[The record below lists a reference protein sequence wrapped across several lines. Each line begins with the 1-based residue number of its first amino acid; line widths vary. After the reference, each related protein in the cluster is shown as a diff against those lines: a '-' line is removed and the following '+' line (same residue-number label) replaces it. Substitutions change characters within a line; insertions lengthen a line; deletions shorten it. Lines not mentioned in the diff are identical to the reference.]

1 VIVRAVIAVR
11 GGEGAKTR
19 CVPHLDAQARGELVR
34 AMLLDMVAALGGGAG
49 GRVDEIEV
57 VTPTP
62 ELAQAAREAGARV
75 HLETQA
81 HGLNAAFE
89 AARARLRET
98 APGAVMVALP
108 GDLPLLDAA
117 ELAPALAALTPKRVG
132 LAPASAD
139 GGTGAVILHAGAPF
153 AFHFGSDSFHR
164 HWTGAVQA
172 GLEPFRLEAPG
183 LGLDIDRPEDL
194 AALEARGGGERTA
207 RLLARLLRRTEAL
220 P

>member
-34 AMLLDMVAALGGGAG
+34 AMLLDMVAALATGGG
-49 GRVDEIEV
+49 VDEVEV

-62 ELAQAAREAGARV
+62 ELAAAAREAGARV
-75 HLETQA
+75 LLETQA

-89 AARARLRET
+89 TARARLRET

-108 GDLPLLDAA
+108 GDLPLLDAG
-117 ELAPALAALTPKRVG
+117 ELTPALEALTPRRVA

-139 GGTGAVILHAGAPF
+139 GGTGAVIVHVGAPF
-153 AFHFGSDSFHR
+153 AFHFGACSFHR
-164 HWTGAVQA
+164 HWSGAVQA
-172 GLEPFRLEAPG
+172 GLEPFRLEAPS

-194 AALEARGGGERTA
+194 AALDGRGCGERTA